1 VIVLASASPRRRE
14 ILELLR
20 VPFSVIPSDV
30 DETMAAGEGALAYA
44 ARIARAKAAEIA
56 ARHTPETFVLGADTV
71 VVVDDEVLGKPQ
83 SDVDACAM
91 ISRLAGRWHQVAT
104 AVCLVHGARVAE
116 ELTVTTRV
124 RFRALEPEAIARY
137 VASGEGRDKAGAY
150 AAQGLGAGLVAEIE
164 GSFFNV
170 IGLPAAETVDLLV
183 RAGAL
188 ARWP

>member
-1 VIVLASASPRRRE
+1 MIVLASASPRRRE